1 MSLLI
6 YIFVK
11 NIKSNILDASDLR
24 MTTDDIGP
32 LTDDLSDGEN
42 DTSAKRG
49 VSTRRS
55 VAAKKSKPTPVRNGA
70 KNKPKQKKKKNT
82 KESAEFQEI
91 VEEAELITESIN
103 ELENEQMKME
113 AGSDHVYEGEGDDY
127 DVFDDFSDDGDNDMT
142 PSTSDVSP
150 SKDLSAFTT
159 PSKKRKLDATGESAS
174 TGKGSIKV
182 SNSKP
187 LVFMFLLMS
196 SDLKNFLKRS
206 ILKKTFFK
214 IDLLKKFFQEHYQS
228 VKPSISGPIELL
240 S

>member
-1 MSLLI
+1 
-6 YIFVK
+6 
-11 NIKSNILDASDLR
+11 

-55 VAAKKSKPTPVRNGA
+55 VAAKKSKPTPVRKGE
-70 KNKPKQKKKKNT
+70 KNKPKQKKKKTT

-103 ELENEQMKME
+103 ELENDQMKME
-113 AGSDHVYEGEGDDY
+113 ADEGEGDDY

-150 SKDLSAFTT
+150 SKDLSAFSTPR

-174 TGKGSIKV
+174 IGKGSIKV
-182 SNSKP
+182 SKAK
-187 LVFMFLLMS
+187 
-196 SDLKNFLKRS
+196 LKNIFVFPIWSCFTGMGRS
-206 ILKKTFFK
+206 VVNFF
-214 IDLLKKFFQEHYQS
+214 F
-228 VKPSISGPIELL
+228 
-240 S
+240 

>member
-1 MSLLI
+1 
-6 YIFVK
+6 
-11 NIKSNILDASDLR
+11 

-55 VAAKKSKPTPVRNGA
+55 VAAKKSKPTPVTKGA

-103 ELENEQMKME
+103 ELENDQMKME
-113 AGSDHVYEGEGDDY
+113 AGSDHVYEGDDY

-159 PSKKRKLDATGESAS
+159 PRPSKKRKLDATGESAS

-182 SNSKP
+182 SKSTVLPAKSDSD
-187 LVFMFLLMS
+187 VMFCLQS
-196 SDLKNFLKRS
+196 YQDLES
-206 ILKKTFFK
+206 IGSQCVL
-214 IDLLKKFFQEHYQS
+214 IL
-228 VKPSISGPIELL
+228 SIG
-240 S
+240 

>member
-1 MSLLI
+1 MQAGLSLCWSHIPHCWKSHVTAQL
-6 YIFVK
+6 YYFCESNV
-11 NIKSNILDASDLR
+11 KSNILDASDLR

-55 VAAKKSKPTPVRNGA
+55 VAAKKSKPTPVRKGE
-70 KNKPKQKKKKNT
+70 KNKPKQKKKKTT

-103 ELENEQMKME
+103 ELENDQMKME
-113 AGSDHVYEGEGDDY
+113 AGSDHVYEGDDY

-150 SKDLSAFTT
+150 SKDVSAFTT
-159 PSKKRKLDATGESAS
+159 PRPSKKRKLDATDESAS
-174 TGKGSIKV
+174 TSKGSIKV
-182 SNSKP
+182 RPSLKI
-187 LVFMFLLMS
+187 FLFSL
-196 SDLKNFLKRS
+196 
-206 ILKKTFFK
+206 
-214 IDLLKKFFQEHYQS
+214 
-228 VKPSISGPIELL
+228 SGPVLPVWVDRSEFFFLN
-240 S
+240 